1 MTGKDI
7 MKIIETLSE
16 KISEEIEDAKA
27 YAEMAIEHREDHPDL
42 AQTLYDI
49 STEEIS
55 HMNRLHNAVVKIIE
69 DYRQS
74 RGEPPAEMMAVYD
87 YLHKK
92 QIDKAA
98 HVKMLQAMFNEN

>member
-1 MTGKDI
+1 

-16 KISEEIEDAKA
+16 RISEEIEDAKA
-27 YAEMAIEHREDHPDL
+27 YAEMAIEHREDYPDL

-49 STEEIS
+49 SREEMDHRS
-55 HMNRLHNAVVKIIE
+55 RLHNAVVKIIE

-98 HVKMLQAMFNEN
+98 HVKTLQTMFNES

>member
-1 MTGKDI
+1 

-27 YAEMAIEHREDHPDL
+27 YAEMAIEHREDYPDL

-49 STEEIS
+49 STEEMS
-55 HMNRLHNAVVKIIE
+55 HMNRLHNAIGKIIKG
-69 DYRQS
+69 YRENG
-74 RGEPPAEMMAVYD
+74 GEPPASMMAVYD

-98 HVKMLQAMFNEN
+98 HVKMLQTMFNES